1 MGGDLNLKKSW
12 HPVLMSNQRRVWEEE
27 KKALDER
34 KRTEQRI
41 KELKEERAKEEI
53 QAKLEAAG
61 SRKRVDRVD
70 WMYQGPSSGQAGTTE
85 EMEGYLLG
93 KRRIDGLIKGTENKK
108 LEKQASEDS
117 FMALQHANTLRD
129 TAAKIREDPMLAIKK
144 QEQAA
149 YEAMMN
155 DPIKRRQLLALAG
168 KGEEKKEKEKKHR
181 RHHHRHRDGSDDERR
196 HKRRRREGD
205 DGHKSSRSERRRRS
219 DSYSRSPLP
228 DRRRD
233 RSRSPVT
240 RRERSPVPVRRRD
253 SFDRPLRRRSASP
266 EEPGRSRP
274 ERSRSPVTRRE
285 RSRSPIPRRDR
296 SRSPITRRDR
306 SPFPARRRDSFDRPP
321 RRRSASP
328 EERGRSRPD
337 RERDYMRTQR
347 RNSSSVDSR
356 SPTPEPRRISP
367 DRRASYHVGRGGRDF
382 NNNSGYRRNYDDRRN
397 GGGYDR
403 RDDRRP
409 PVGPSK
415 ESTEDKEAER
425 QRKLAAMQ
433 EEASK
438 LDIDREKRLAALA
451 EQEKADREA
460 EDRARAKSSK
470 YTDKGAFISG
480 VRQKADDKGL
490 ADRIG
495 RGRQGFQR
503 SDVE

>member
-129 TAAKIREDPMLAIKK
+129 TAAKVREDPMLAIKK

-168 KGEEKKEKEKKHR
+168 KGEEKKEKKEKKHR
-181 RHHHRHRDGSDDERR
+181 RHHHRHRDDSDDERR
-196 HKRRRREGD
+196 HKKRRREDD
-205 DGHKSSRSERRRRS
+205 DGHRSSRTEHRRRRS
-219 DSYSRSPLP
+219 DSYSRSPSP
-228 DRRRD
+228 VRRRD
-233 RSRSPVT
+233 RSRSPVS
-240 RRERSPVPVRRRD
+240 RRDRSRSPVPKRERSRSPATRRDRPRSPVTRRHRSPSPVRRRD

-266 EEPGRSRP
+266 EE
-274 ERSRSPVTRRE
+274 
-285 RSRSPIPRRDR
+285 
-296 SRSPITRRDR
+296 
-306 SPFPARRRDSFDRPP
+306 
-321 RRRSASP
+321 
-328 EERGRSRPD
+328 RGRSRPN
-337 RERDYMRTQR
+337 RERDYVRTRR
-347 RNSSSVDSR
+347 RNSSSIDSR
-356 SPTPEPRRISP
+356 SPTPEPRRRSP
-367 DRRASYHVGRGGRDF
+367 DRRASYPAGRGGYDNR
-382 NNNSGYRRNYDDRRN
+382 NNGANGLSYDNRRN
-397 GGGYDR
+397 GGGYER

-409 PVGPSK
+409 QGRPSK
-415 ESTEDKEAER
+415 ESGEGKEAER
-425 QRKLAAMQ
+425 QRKLAEMQ
-433 EEASK
+433 QEASR
-438 LDIDREKRLAALA
+438 LDIDREKRLAALE
-451 EQEKADREA
+451 EQERADREA
-460 EDRARAKSSK
+460 ENRARAKSSK

-503 SDVE
+503 AEE

>member
-168 KGEEKKEKEKKHR
+168 KGEEKKEKKEKRHR
-181 RHHHRHRDGSDDERR
+181 RHHHRHRDDSDDERR
-196 HKRRRREGD
+196 HKRRRREDGE
-205 DGHKSSRSERRRRS
+205 GHKSSRSERRRRS
-219 DSYSRSPLP
+219 DSYSRSTSPV
-228 DRRRD
+228 RRRN

-240 RRERSPVPVRRRD
+240 RRERSP
-253 SFDRPLRRRSASP
+253 
-266 EEPGRSRP
+266 
-274 ERSRSPVTRRE
+274 
-285 RSRSPIPRRDR
+285 SPISRRDR
-296 SRSPITRRDR
+296 SRSPITRRHR
-306 SPFPARRRDSFDRPP
+306 SPSPVRRRDSFDRPQ

-337 RERDYMRTQR
+337 RERDYIRTRR
-347 RNSSSVDSR
+347 RNSSSINSR
-356 SPTPEPRRISP
+356 SPTPEPRRRSP
-367 DRRASYHVGRGGRDF
+367 DRRASYPASRGGRDF
-382 NNNSGYRRNYDDRRN
+382 RSNDANGRNYDDRRN
-397 GGGYDR
+397 GSGYDR

-409 PVGPSK
+409 PASPSK
-415 ESTEDKEAER
+415 GSTEDKEADR
-425 QRKLAAMQ
+425 QRKLAEMQ

-438 LDIDREKRLAALA
+438 LDVDREKRLAALA
-451 EQEKADREA
+451 EREKADREA
-460 EDRARAKSSK
+460 EERARAKSSK

-503 SDVE
+503 LDVE